1 MSILYTGATH
11 NIIINAQ
18 AFLQSIS
25 LHGQIKHFQTLSNP
39 LVGLPIGKLLS
50 QELDVEMKSF

>member
-1 MSILYTGATH
+1 MSIQYTGATH
-11 NIIINAQ
+11 NIINTR
-18 AFLQSIS
+18 AFLQSIL

-39 LVGLPIGKLLS
+39 QVGLPISKLLS